1 MTHPVIVIRPEP
13 GCTRTVAAARA
24 AGMQAH
30 GFPLFAVQPVAWSPP
45 DPSAIDALLIGSAN
59 ALRHGRAGLQAF
71 HGFPAHVVGAATA
84 EAAQAA
90 GLRVESV
97 GEGGLQAVLDT
108 VDPARG
114 RLLRLAGR
122 ERVVLSPPT
131 GVTLTE
137 RVVYASEPLDFQPVL
152 AELLAAPA
160 LVLLHSGE
168 AARHFAALV
177 DAAGLSRQ
185 AIRIAA
191 IGPRV
196 SEQAGTGWGE
206 VCAAVR
212 PDDSALLALAGR
224 MCQS

>member
-1 MTHPVIVIRPEP
+1 MLPVIVIRPEP
-13 GCTRTVAAARA
+13 GCARTVVAARE
-24 AGMQAH
+24 AGMKAH
-30 GFPLFAVQPVAWSPP
+30 GFPLFAVRPAAWSPP

-59 ALRHGRAGLQAF
+59 ALRHGGAGLEAF
-71 HGFPAHVVGAATA
+71 RGFPAHVVGAATA

-97 GEGGLQAVLDT
+97 GEGGLQTVLDI

-122 ERVVLSPPT
+122 ERVALAPPA

-137 RVVYASEPLDFQPVL
+137 RLVYASEPLDFQPAL
-152 AELLAAPA
+152 TELLRAPA

-177 DAAGLSRQ
+177 DAAGLVRKP
-185 AIRIAA
+185 IRIAA

-196 SEQAGTGWGE
+196 SEQAGTGWAE
-206 VCAAVR
+206 VRAADR
-212 PDDSALLALAGR
+212 ADDAALLALAAR

>member
-1 MTHPVIVIRPEP
+1 MLPVIVIRPEP
-13 GCTRTVAAARA
+13 GCARTVAAARA
-24 AGMQAH
+24 AGMAAH
-30 GFPLFAVQPVAWSPP
+30 GYPLFAVRPVAWSPP

-59 ALRHGRAGLQAF
+59 ALRHGGAGLEAF
-71 HGFPAHVVGAATA
+71 RGFPAHVVGAVTA
-84 EAAQAA
+84 DAALAA
-90 GLRVESV
+90 GLRLESV

-108 VDPARG
+108 VDPASG

-122 ERVVLSPPT
+122 ERVVLAPPA

-137 RVVYASEPLDFQPVL
+137 RVVYASDPLDFQPAL
-152 AELLAAPA
+152 AELLRAPA

-177 DAAGLSRQ
+177 DAAGLARSPL
-185 AIRIAA
+185 RIAA

-196 SEQAGTGWGE
+196 IEQAGTGWAGLR
-206 VCAAVR
+206 AADR
-212 PDDSALLALAGR
+212 PDDAALLALAAR